1 MFLPSTIPELISV
14 IDLESL
20 RVHPPSN
27 LLLLCGGKVDV
38 KENFPPS
45 FRDAFSK
52 LCDKPILNQ
61 HVFLIPEEFDPFDP
75 HVRYSNW
82 LDFENDLAQIS
93 DVVLVFSES
102 FGSAAELGAFSVQSD
117 VSGKILVG
125 IDSKTYEE
133 SSFVKNGPI
142 KALTDAY
149 GSSSLMVMENEQIGI
164 GNLKDLSN
172 INMSRF
178 QRYLVDA
185 LQARAERKDEHT
197 TFNSD
202 RNGHRIKLIC
212 GLVQHYGALDLVE
225 LEVMLACFNITIT
238 ADELQK
244 LVFCASICGWVG
256 FRQFGSQK
264 FVYNRGGKQAIQ
276 YASKTKFIKDRWLV
290 NVIEYVKEYEPDR
303 WGAIQCGM
311 GEQI

>member
-1 MFLPSTIPELISV
+1 MFLPSKIPELLSV

-27 LLLLCGGKVDV
+27 LLLLCGGKIDV

-52 LCDKPILNQ
+52 LCDKPVLNQ
-61 HVFLIPEEFDPFDP
+61 HVFLIPEEYDPFAPD
-75 HVRYSNW
+75 VRYSNW

-125 IDSKTYEE
+125 IDSKTYED

-149 GSSSLMVMENEQIGI
+149 GPSSLMVMDNDQIDI
-164 GNLKDLSN
+164 KTLEDLSK

-178 QRYLVDA
+178 ERYLSDA
-185 LQARAERKDEHT
+185 LVARKERKDEHT
-197 TFNSD
+197 TFNPD

-225 LEVMLACFNITIT
+225 LEVMFACFNITIT
-238 ADELQK
+238 TDELQK
-244 LVFCASICGWVG
+244 LVYCATICCWVG
-256 FRQFGSQK
+256 SGQFGSRR
-264 FVYNRGGKQAIQ
+264 FVFSRGGRQAIQ
-276 YASKTKFIKDRWLV
+276 YNSNTSFSKDRWMA
-290 NVIEYVKEYEPDR
+290 NVVEYVKENEPDR
-303 WGAIQCGM
+303 WIAHQRGIG
-311 GEQI
+311 GQI